1 MLWVSLLATFSNFTC
16 FLLCCAILIISC
28 KQEHFCLAEDISI
41 EMANI
46 VFDKATQKVIG
57 CHQTHPPCLYRL
69 VLLAGAKAFVVIFVI
84 FNDKLL
90 SYNNIC
96 CTTRRC

>member
-1 MLWVSLLATFSNFTC
+1 MFWVSLLATFSIFYC
-16 FLLCCAILIISC
+16 FLLCCTILILSC
-28 KQEHFCLAEDISI
+28 IHEHFRLVEGVSL
-41 EMANI
+41 EMASI
-46 VFDKATQKVIG
+46 VFDKAAQKVIKDIIK
-57 CHQTHPPCLYRL
+57 HAHL
-69 VLLAGAKAFVVIFVI
+69 VLLAGAEAFVLIFVV

>member
-1 MLWVSLLATFSNFTC
+1 MFWVSLLATFSNFYC
-16 FLLCCAILIISC
+16 FLLCCTILILSC
-28 KQEHFCLAEDISI
+28 IHEHFRLVEGVSL
-41 EMANI
+41 EMASI
-46 VFDKATQKVIG
+46 VFDKAAQKVIKDIIK
-57 CHQTHPPCLYRL
+57 HAHL
-69 VLLAGAKAFVVIFVI
+69 VLLAGAEAFVLIFVV

>member
-1 MLWVSLLATFSNFTC
+1 MFWVSLLATFSNFYC
-16 FLLCCAILIISC
+16 FLLCCTILILSC
-28 KQEHFCLAEDISI
+28 IHEHFRLVEGVSLEIAS
-41 EMANI
+41 I
-46 VFDKATQKVIG
+46 VFDKAAQKVIKDIIK
-57 CHQTHPPCLYRL
+57 HAHL
-69 VLLAGAKAFVVIFVI
+69 VLLAGAEAFVLIFVV